1 MRPAHDSSGSQAAM
15 LGSLKSL
22 FARASPD
29 ADGDAIAAWA
39 AQRGHAYKRE
49 KDGDGF
55 AIDGRLDATLWRLEW
70 GQPQRL
76 YIQGR
81 ELRMRMVLDLP
92 PDLQM
97 LVMTCALKEALE
109 KAAFEHVTQGNQT
122 QLDESIPEETRW
134 LVLFPKIAFG
144 ESKTLRA
151 TVTGVSSLPHEGVAW
166 LDGALGRA
174 FERASTTWLSAQP
187 PFLLMTLRGRIYL
200 RLQLGSAD
208 QPDVAAALELFETAA
223 TAARRVARAR
233 RETPVSFAASTP
245 SAWQALPPDK
255 RK

>member
-1 MRPAHDSSGSQAAM
+1 M
-15 LGSLKSL
+15 LGSLKSF
-22 FARASPD
+22 FAKASPD
-29 ADGDAIAAWA
+29 ADGDALAAWA
-39 AQRGHAYKRE
+39 VQRGHAYKRE

-55 AIDGRLDATLWRLEW
+55 VIDGKLDGTPWRLEW
-70 GQPQRL
+70 GPPQRP
-76 YIQGR
+76 YIVGR
-81 ELRMRMVLDLP
+81 ELRLRMVLDLP

-97 LVMTCALKEALE
+97 MVMTRSLTEALE

-122 QLDESIPEETRW
+122 QLDESVPEETRW
-134 LVLFPKIAFG
+134 LVLFPKLAFG

-151 TVTGVSSLPHEGVAW
+151 ALAGVSSLPHEGVAW

-174 FERASTTWLSAQP
+174 LERASTSWLSAQP

-208 QPDVAAALELFETAA
+208 QPDVAAALDLFEVAA

-233 RETPVSFAASTP
+233 RETPVSFGAHTA
-245 SAWQALPPDK
+245 SAWQTLPPDK